1 MNQGSPLKEVRLAE
15 AADVPRIAEIQVL
28 AWRAAYRG
36 IVADSL
42 LDGLKTEDRHD
53 LWSSFVGRDEA
64 PLYVVMHEAQVV
76 GFCHVMSSRDR
87 DSDGAAEIVAIYIDP
102 PHWRRGSGRAL
113 VDQAIVF
120 ARARSFSILTLWVL
134 EGNTRG
140 RSFYE
145 QVGFLPDGATKHETL
160 GGVTVTELRY
170 KRRVDE

>member
-1 MNQGSPLKEVRLAE
+1 MNHGSQLKEVRLAE

-28 AWRAAYRG
+28 AWQAAYRG

-42 LDGLKTEDRHD
+42 LDGLKAEDRHD

-87 DSDGAAEIVAIYIDP
+87 DSDGAAEIVAIYIHP
-102 PHWRRGSGRAL
+102 LHWRRGGGRAL

-120 ARARSFSILTLWVL
+120 ARARNFSILTLWVL

-140 RSFYE
+140 RGFYE

-170 KRRVDE
+170 KRRVDG